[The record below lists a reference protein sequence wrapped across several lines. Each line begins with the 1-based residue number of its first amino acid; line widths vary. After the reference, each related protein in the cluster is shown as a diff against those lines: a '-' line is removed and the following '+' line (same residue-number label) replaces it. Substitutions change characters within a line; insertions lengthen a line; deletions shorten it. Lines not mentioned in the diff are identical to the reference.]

1 VVRQSLTSFLDRND
15 VISKKQNGFVKGRS
29 CLTNLLECF
38 EYWTKALDEGFGND
52 LLYLDFRKAF
62 DSIPIK
68 RLIEKL
74 KSYGL
79 SGKLLEWIS
88 DFLTSR
94 TMKAG
99 LRGSF
104 SALLD
109 VLSGEPQG
117 SVIGPLLF
125 LLYVRERYS

>member
-68 RLIEKL
+68 RLINQSIKIYFPSNNR
-74 KSYGL
+74 K
-79 SGKLLEWIS
+79 I
-88 DFLTSR
+88 
-94 TMKAG
+94 TM
-99 LRGSF
+99 
-104 SALLD
+104 
-109 VLSGEPQG
+109 
-117 SVIGPLLF
+117 
-125 LLYVRERYS
+125 